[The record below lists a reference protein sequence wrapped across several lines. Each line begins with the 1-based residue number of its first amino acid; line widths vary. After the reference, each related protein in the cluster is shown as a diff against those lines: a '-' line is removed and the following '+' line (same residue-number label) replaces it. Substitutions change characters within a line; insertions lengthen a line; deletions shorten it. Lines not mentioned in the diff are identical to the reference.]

1 MLLRFKISNYR
12 SFREEIVLD
21 MEAASFNEYK
31 ECLLE
36 YKKDNYLPNVAI
48 YGKNG
53 GGKSNL
59 IRSFWLAVQFITNAQ
74 RTQHETAEIPVRPF
88 ELDDYSKDNPTF
100 FEFEYVYKN
109 KKYIYGFQATKKE
122 VVKEYL
128 YSYPKGQKVNVF
140 ERNYQEYHFVSN
152 SEKKMKELIK
162 GAVAGNQLFFA
173 IACTM
178 NYAPCIEAMGWFRN
192 QIFFARDFVDIG
204 KSLLSN
210 REDSEMLKTI
220 VSVAKIAD
228 IGICDMKFEIN
239 NLEISD
245 LGELP
250 EDIGEDVKLQI
261 KKAFS
266 NFKQA
271 LESGPNEAE
280 GKLQYSE
287 VKATSFHSGV
297 TKSGEGKEFSMG
309 LSDESDGTRKLM
321 ALYPAIEN
329 ALRVGGVVL
338 VDEIEKELH
347 PLLVEYL
354 IGLFQG
360 EKNQHGAQMIFT
372 THSTEIMGRELLRRD
387 QIYFVDKN
395 KKTGV
400 SELYSLADFSPR
412 KDENIYKSYI
422 LGKYGAIPHI
432 MEE

>member
-1 MLLRFKISNYR
+1 MLLRFKTSNYR

-109 KKYIYGFQATKKE
+109 KKYIYGFKATKKE

-173 IACTM
+173 I
-178 NYAPCIEAMGWFRN
+178 
-192 QIFFARDFVDIG
+192 
-204 KSLLSN
+204 K
-210 REDSEMLKTI
+210 KTI
-220 VSVAKIAD
+220 
-228 IGICDMKFEIN
+228 
-239 NLEISD
+239 
-245 LGELP
+245 
-250 EDIGEDVKLQI
+250 
-261 KKAFS
+261 
-266 NFKQA
+266 
-271 LESGPNEAE
+271 
-280 GKLQYSE
+280 
-287 VKATSFHSGV
+287 
-297 TKSGEGKEFSMG
+297 
-309 LSDESDGTRKLM
+309 
-321 ALYPAIEN
+321 
-329 ALRVGGVVL
+329 
-338 VDEIEKELH
+338 
-347 PLLVEYL
+347 
-354 IGLFQG
+354 
-360 EKNQHGAQMIFT
+360 
-372 THSTEIMGRELLRRD
+372 
-387 QIYFVDKN
+387 
-395 KKTGV
+395 
-400 SELYSLADFSPR
+400 
-412 KDENIYKSYI
+412 
-422 LGKYGAIPHI
+422 
-432 MEE
+432 